1 MKKLIYISLLASASL
16 FASCEDLLDAP
27 SKSSMDETIIFNTEA
42 LADAAVMGIH
52 QSFGETNSYRGRYLA
67 YFGVNTDCEIF
78 NNSGM
83 NNVETDKEGS
93 LVTYSAKPDNTYMNT
108 DNNAWAKLYE
118 AIERAN
124 KGIKAMRENSDLTNT
139 NMAQLYGELL
149 TLRAFIYFDLIKAW
163 GDVPARFEP
172 ITSETIYVEKSDR
185 MVVINQILAD
195 LLEAES
201 YLGWPNENKYT
212 QSTERVSKT
221 FAKGLR
227 ARIALFAAG
236 YSQYPDGIRYNLE
249 DAAQRQAMY
258 QIAKDECVSIITQ
271 GYNKLGTFEDN
282 FRQLCQETGT
292 AGLESIWEIPFS
304 DGRGR
309 VIYTWGVKHEN
320 ANQWTALNKGGYNGP
335 TPNLFYDYDVDDV
348 RRDITCIP
356 YKWTGTGTA
365 IKEPNKCFGGWSF
378 GKLRFEWL
386 NRIVTSTNDDGM
398 NWQVMRYADI
408 YLMAAEAINE
418 LDNPT
423 SAAPY
428 LKPILDR
435 SYPAAKATAILTAAS
450 ASKTAFFNEI
460 VDQRKFEFAGE
471 ALRKVDLIRWNM
483 LGSKLKETKEKMTRL
498 TNREGEYADHPAK
511 IYYNEGLDAASN
523 DADTYVIYGLNHGET
538 DEEGKAMVDAGKF
551 STSKSWIYSS
561 EESSIATTTKFIS
574 QLYVN
579 DPDTKQFWPIWQVF
593 LDASNGTLTNDYNY

>member
-236 YSQYPDGIRYNLE
+236 YSQHPDGIRYNLE

-271 GYNKLGTFEDN
+271 GYNKLGTFEEN

-498 TNREGEYADHPAK
+498 TNREGEYADLPAK

-593 LDASNGTLTNDYNY
+593 LDAL